1 MADSRKKDQ
10 AYDDYYNMLK
20 RGYNESAAVKQAQQ
34 GLSGLKKPGDYQ
46 SQYSGQM
53 KSLADKYM
61 NSSFSYD
68 PNQDADYHR
77 YQQQYTQN
85 AQKAMRDTVGQVS
98 ALTGGYGNSYAQTAG
113 QTAYNG
119 YMDKLNDV
127 ITSLEDRAYGRYQ
140 DQDNKTL
147 NSLNVVQGLEN
158 TDYSRYRDALNDY
171 YANRDYYTNQYN
183 NERSFDYGKYSDAL
197 NSYMNNAQFQNT
209 DYWNTVGQ
217 ENTDRQF
224 HYSSQQD
231 AIANRLAQEQLEYQK
246 QQDAIANKFQQD
258 QFNYSKEQ
266 DKATSYYNLLKLQ
279 EDKDK
284 ATKSEQSKELSTYT
298 KALDNRIK
306 NGDAATKTDIASYI
320 IGLNAS
326 QDVEE
331 TLVRMYDCGAEY
343 ARIVSRSLDQ
353 NEYYH
358 QVADRK

>member
-10 AYDDYYNMLK
+10 AYDAYYNMLK
-20 RGYNESAAVKQAQQ
+20 QGYNESAAVKQAQQ
-34 GLSGLKKPGDYQ
+34 GLSGLKKPEDYQ

-68 PNQDADYHR
+68 PNQDAAYHR

-85 AQKAMRDTVGQVS
+85 AQKAMQDTVGQVS

-127 ITSLEDRAYGRYQ
+127 ITNLEDRAYGRYQ

-158 TDYSRYRDALNDY
+158 TDYNRYRDALSDY
-171 YANRDYYTNQYN
+171 YTNRDYLTNQYN
-183 NERSFDYGKYSDAL
+183 NERSFDYGKYSDLL

-217 ENTDRQF
+217 ENTDRDYAF
-224 HYSSQQD
+224 QQQQ
-231 AIANRLAQEQLEYQK
+231 LAYQK
-246 QQDAIANKFQQD
+246 QQDSFANKLAQD
-258 QFNYSKEQ
+258 QFDYSKQQ
-266 DKATSYYNLLKLQ
+266 DKATNYYNLLKLQ
-279 EDKDK
+279 ASNGKE
-284 ATKSEQSKELSTYT
+284 TKEELNKELSTYT

-306 NGDAATKTDIASYI
+306 NGDTLTKSDIANYI
-320 IGLNAS
+320 IGLDAS
-326 QDVEE
+326 QEVEE
-331 TLVRMYDCGAEY
+331 MLVRMYDCGTEY
-343 ARIVSRSLDQ
+343 TKIVMKSFGQ

-358 QVADRK
+358 QIADRR

>member
-53 KSLADKYM
+53 KSLADTYM
-61 NSSFSYD
+61 NSKFEYD
-68 PNQDADYHR
+68 HNNDPAYQR
-77 YQQQYTQN
+77 YKQQYTQN
-85 AQKAMRDTVGQVS
+85 AQKAMQDTVGQVS

-127 ITSLEDRAYGRYQ
+127 ITGLEDRAYGRYQ

-147 NSLNVVQGLEN
+147 NSLSVVQGLEN

-209 DYWNTVGQ
+209 DYWNMVGQ
-217 ENTDRQF
+217 ENTDRDYTF
-224 HYSSQQD
+224 QQ
-231 AIANRLAQEQLEYQK
+231 QQLDYQK
-246 QQDAIANKFQQD
+246 QQDAIANKLAQE
-258 QFNYSKEQ
+258 QFDFSKKQ
-266 DKATSYYNLLKLQ
+266 
-279 EDKDK
+279 
-284 ATKSEQSKELSTYT
+284 
-298 KALDNRIK
+298 
-306 NGDAATKTDIASYI
+306 DIATAYYKQQKAVQEAQEKQLKSYTDQI
-320 IGLNAS
+320 DSYKKN
-326 QDVEE
+326 QDP
-331 TLVRMYDCGAEY
+331 TDKNL
-343 ARIVSRSLDQ
+343 ARYIDSLDLDDDTKEKILKKYGLTTVWLNLHWQ
-353 NEYYH
+353 TDPNPDAKNTFNWPNE
-358 QVADRK
+358 